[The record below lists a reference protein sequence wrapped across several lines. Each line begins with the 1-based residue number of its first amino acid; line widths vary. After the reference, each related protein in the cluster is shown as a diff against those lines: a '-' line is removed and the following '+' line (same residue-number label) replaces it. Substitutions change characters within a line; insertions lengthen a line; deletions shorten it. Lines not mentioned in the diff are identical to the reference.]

1 MNKRFTIVLL
11 FCFSLFYV
19 VNCNIFDWMTAA
31 DDEAFY
37 EGLKYFNE
45 KKFTD
50 ARMKFAE
57 AMEQD
62 PNRSDY
68 RYYHAKAAIME
79 MNLDFYTIARRIIKI
94 DTSAVSNLKLPL
106 YTKEADLTLIEDIM
120 FKNNIYRATII
131 SHDDLSPIFYGKTH
145 GTIHSAYIAF
155 EFSIMS
161 MARAILQLRDTNNDK
176 VINESDQY
184 IEIKKFRNPQNGNE
198 FYLPDLPS
206 IANYLNESESNQAG
220 FNAMLTE
227 TAKYA
232 TEGVVALVN
241 SFSDTVLFN
250 NADLENLIE
259 KIDVTANYYRVNDGI
274 DNDNDGATDEEAI
287 NFRDDDG
294 DGNTDEDAHL

>member
-1 MNKRFTIVLL
+1 MKKKITIALL
-11 FCFSLFYV
+11 LCFSLFYV
-19 VNCNIFDWMTAA
+19 VNCNIFDWMTTA

-79 MNLDFYTIARRIIKI
+79 MNLDFYTIARSIILI
-94 DTSAVSNLKLPL
+94 DTTAVTNLKLPL
-106 YTKEADLTLIEDIM
+106 YSKESDLSLVEDII
-120 FKNNIYRATII
+120 FKNNIYQATII
-131 SHDDLSPIFYGKTH
+131 SHDDLSPIFYEKTH
-145 GTIHSAYIAF
+145 GDIHSAYIAF
-155 EFSIMS
+155 EFSIIS

-176 VINESDQY
+176 EINESDQY
-184 IEIKKFRNPQNGNE
+184 IEIKKFRNPINGAE
-198 FYLPDLPS
+198 YYLPDLLS
-206 IANYLNESESNQAG
+206 IASYLNESETNQQG
-220 FNAMLTE
+220 FNEMLTE
-227 TAKYA
+227 TAQYA

-241 SFSDTVLFN
+241 TLSDTVLFS

-259 KIDVTANYYRVNDGI
+259 KIDVTANFYRVNDGI
-274 DNDNDGATDEEAI
+274 DNDNDGAIDEEAI
-287 NFRDDDG
+287 NFYDDDG
-294 DGNTDEDAHL
+294 DGNTDEDSHL